1 MKYFESFEQVKTFK
15 TSKVFL
21 SQKFR
26 QVTDLLGVKKVLIK
40 MINRHILQ
48 FKKYNANNKG
58 LFQEPLAHY
67 SLVLLSYT
75 S

>member
-21 SQKFR
+21 SQTFR

-40 MINRHILQ
+40 MINHHILQ
-48 FKKYNANNKG
+48 FEKHNTNNKD
-58 LFQEPLAHY
+58 LIQQPLTHY
-67 SLVLLSYT
+67 SLVLLVYT
-75 S
+75 P

>member
-48 FKKYNANNKG
+48 FENYSTNNKG
-58 LFQEPLAHY
+58 LIQEPLTHY